1 MLRGEEEWRS
11 AKSLGTHL
19 GTDTDLQRRKTAA
32 AKAFGRLNRLWYR
45 RHIVSEK
52 RRLRMYNA
60 YVPPVLRYNL
70 HTAALTSLQAE
81 SLNAFHRKQLR
92 RVIGVTYPDII
103 SNKDLYLRTGTKPL
117 SETLFE
123 ARWTQF
129 RKVLQLPR
137 DTPAFQAMHI
147 YLRLDSARPGRAHIP
162 VLKKRSGVAPTNLVT
177 LLRSE
182 LAKA

>member
-1 MLRGEEEWRS
+1 MPFIE
-11 AKSLGTHL
+11 
-19 GTDTDLQRRKTAA
+19 
-32 AKAFGRLNRLWYR
+32 
-45 RHIVSEK
+45 
-52 RRLRMYNA
+52 
-60 YVPPVLRYNL
+60 
-70 HTAALTSLQAE
+70 
-81 SLNAFHRKQLR
+81 QLR
-92 RVIGVTYPDII
+92 QVIGVTYPDII

-182 LAKA
+182 LAKAGEFLDEPEDLEMLRSVAAAEKSWVSLVSRVRHSTSAD